1 MKVYNLN
8 IDTSKPTNQVVQM
21 QQGATGLLNAN
32 VTNDGKYIRNL
43 SCTIYDGANEISA
56 TTSADNSFGFKV
68 DVGTEPKHVKVVAKS
83 TPLESIKEKIASFT
97 PGTRAFPVSLKRIVI
112 PAGTYRQDEFESL
125 KQFGSY
131 DGIPIILF
139 PVADG
144 EANFNRIVLTLWNP
158 NQQILFGYQENSST
172 PVVYLSPD
180 EPLIVNEEIAFGN
193 TTYVKTANKN
203 SIVLSSET
211 YPAIGYYTDYQ
222 LDTLVKPSDNA
233 PYDSNYV
240 EPLKEV
246 EVDGVKF
253 VPTTLSV
260 DGVEYKVLAEAQ
272 PAPEPEE
279 PTTNDGE

>member
-43 SCTIYDGANEISA
+43 SCTLYDGANEIEA

-68 DVGTEPKHVKVVAKS
+68 DVGTEPKHVKIEAKS
-83 TPLESIKEKIASFT
+83 EPIMCEWEDVI
-97 PGTRAFPVSLKRIVI
+97 PVGNKRIQNVNV
-112 PAGTYRQDEFESL
+112 ARLQLNTGVYYQDEFYGL
-125 KQFGSY
+125 AKFGDKNGYNRIWFVKSGTTNFGALAIAPWNTEQPVYFY
-131 DGIPIILF
+131 DTNNKYLEVNTPIS
-139 PVADG
+139 VDG
-144 EANFNRIVLTLWNP
+144 EVEVIEHYT
-158 NQQILFGYQENSST
+158 
-172 PVVYLSPD
+172 
-180 EPLIVNEEIAFGN
+180 
-193 TTYVKTANKN
+193 VKCTSYTKE
-203 SIVLSSET
+203 SHT
-211 YPAIGYYTDYQ
+211 YPAVGYYTDYQ

-233 PYDSNYV
+233 PYDGNYV

-279 PTTNDGE
+279 PTTTEGE